1 MSATRWGPQGWILVA
16 LGGMVAVAALGAAV
30 SGRRVAAI
38 ARALPAE
45 PGPVSA
51 TLRQRL
57 DEPTLTVSLW
67 IRTALL
73 LGIVF
78 LMSVRPSW
86 GGALAAMG
94 SALLLGIAASRP
106 ALGGSRRPAQVASS
120 ER

>member
-16 LGGMVAVAALGAAV
+16 LGGMVVIAAV
-30 SGRRVAAI
+30 GAGIGGPRVAAM

-45 PGPVSA
+45 GGPVP
-51 TLRQRL
+51 TMLRRRVDDPAL
-57 DEPTLTVSLW
+57 AVSLRV
-67 IRTALL
+67 RTALL

-94 SALLLGIAASRP
+94 MALLLGLAASRP
-106 ALGGSRRPAQVASS
+106 VLGGRPSAQVAGS